1 MPASLFSQPT
11 FLRSSNMYE
20 VNIRQYTKEGT
31 FKAFSTHLPRLKEM
45 GVQILWIMP
54 IHPIG
59 IIKRKGILGS
69 YYSIQ
74 NHKGVNEE
82 FGTEQ
87 DFKDL
92 VLQVHSL
99 GMKII
104 IDWVANHASWDNIWT
119 KTNPEFFVKDT
130 AGNFIAPYDWDD
142 VIQID
147 HSNEGEQ
154 AAMIDAMKYWIDVFD
169 IDGFRA
175 DLAHLTPLPFWL
187 KARLLL
193 SPLKKDLIWLAE
205 TEEANYHEA
214 FDVSYT
220 WKWMHT
226 TQQFING
233 EKALA
238 DCIKVLEEYKAD
250 FDENALRLFF
260 TSNHD
265 ENSWNGSEYEKFGIF
280 AEALAVFSNMYAGIP
295 LIYSGQ
301 ELPNKKRL
309 EFFEKDTI
317 EWEDNARLQ
326 NFYKA
331 MLKLRNRNPVFAD
344 LKAVNISINEMLVAK
359 NICCFQMAKE
369 GDLVL
374 CIINFDKKNV
384 AENIV
389 SNIPAGKYRN
399 VFTDEE
405 LAIENSFF
413 FEKEAGGFSVL
424 EKIK

>member
-1 MPASLFSQPT
+1 MPASLFSQPA
-11 FLRSSNMYE
+11 FLRNSNMYE

-31 FKAFSTHLPRLKEM
+31 FKAFSAHLLRLKEM

-74 NHKGVNEE
+74 NHKGINEE
-82 FGTEQ
+82 FGSEN

-104 IDWVANHASWDNIWT
+104 IDWVANHTSWDNIWT
-119 KTNPEFFVKDT
+119 HTNPDFFVKDT

-154 AAMIDAMKYWIDVFD
+154 AAMIDAMKYWIDTFD

-187 KARLLL
+187 KARLQL
-193 SPLKKDLIWLAE
+193 SPLKKDIIWLAE

-233 EKALA
+233 EKTLA
-238 DCIKVLEEYKAD
+238 DCIKVLEEYKID

-280 AEALAVFSNMYAGIP
+280 AEALAVFSSIYAGIP

-301 ELPNKKRL
+301 ELPSKKRL
-309 EFFEKDTI
+309 QFFEKDEL
-317 EWEDNARLQ
+317 EWTDKIQLQ
-326 NFYKA
+326 NFYKV
-331 MLKLRNRNPVFAD
+331 MLDLRKRNPVFVN
-344 LKAVNISINEMLVAK
+344 LKAENIAINHSLISK
-359 NICCFQMAKE
+359 NICCFQIEKE
-369 GDLVL
+369 EDVVL
-374 CIINFDKKNV
+374 CIINFNKQE
-384 AENIV
+384 ASENIELD
-389 SNIPAGKYRN
+389 NANGKYKN
-399 VFTDEE
+399 IFTGEE
-405 LAIENSFF
+405 LIIEKSFF
-413 FEKEAGGFSVL
+413 FEKEAGGFCVL
-424 EKIK
+424 EKIN